1 MVYKIPSLR
10 PMLSK
15 IAWEYTRLYPVQFD
29 EAKSQAYWC
38 FLKACRSFR
47 PGKGS
52 KFSTWC
58 YFVVSLNMKTWISQE
73 AKRSSW
79 LKITEFV
86 PEQPVEDPPRT
97 LSQIHRDPPRHV
109 GQIIWRM
116 IHETPNEMW
125 DLMNELSR
133 DGQELVLLLL
143 EIPQDF
149 RGTASVHLNRAKVK
163 LARRQRSQDRVE
175 KAVQELG
182 AALLSR
188 FCTCH

>member
-1 MVYKIPSLR
+1 
-10 PMLSK
+10 MLNK
-15 IAWEYTRLYPVQFD
+15 IAWEYTRMYPVRFD

-38 FLKACRSFR
+38 FLKACRNYR
-47 PGKGS
+47 PNRGS

-58 YFVVSLNMKTWISQE
+58 YFVVTRNMKTWISQE

-79 LKITEFV
+79 LKVTEFV
-86 PEQPVEDPPRT
+86 PEQLFEDTPQMLGRIYRNP
-97 LSQIHRDPPRHV
+97 PPRHV

-125 DLMNELSR
+125 DLMNELGS
-133 DGQELVLLLL
+133 DAQELVLLML

-149 RGTASVHLNRAKVK
+149 RGGPATHLKRAKK
-163 LARRQRSQDRVE
+163 KMIRHNHSQERIE

-182 AALLSR
+182 AALLAR
-188 FCTCH
+188 FCT